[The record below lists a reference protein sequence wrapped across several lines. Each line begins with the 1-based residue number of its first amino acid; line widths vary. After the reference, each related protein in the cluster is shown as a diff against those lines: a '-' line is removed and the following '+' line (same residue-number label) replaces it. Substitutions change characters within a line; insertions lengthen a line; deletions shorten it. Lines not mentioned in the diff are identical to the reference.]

1 MRPAL
6 PTASETA
13 DMTNTLPSEN
23 GAKPRPKRSGKE
35 SAVGMQKHRR
45 TAIDIGLALITP
57 IVGQEFL
64 DRYKLRD
71 PLNNTLKYGVK
82 QVFSAAGASTRQFKR
97 IQGLG
102 KAPTRI
108 KASGADYFDLTPD
121 DDQKMILETVEEFAE
136 EILRP
141 AARDADDAASYP
153 PDLITKAAE
162 LGITAISIPEDFD
175 GIAAHRSTV
184 TNALVAEA
192 LAYGDMG
199 LALPILAPGGVAS
212 ALTHWGSADQQAT
225 YLKEFAGDNV
235 PQACVAI
242 AEPHALFDPT
252 ALKTTAVRTPSG
264 YRLNGVK
271 SLVPAAADAELF
283 IVGAQLSGKPA
294 LFIVES
300 STQGVSVKADPSM
313 GIRAAALGRVELD
326 NVSVP
331 LSARLGEDGA
341 TDADYSEAIALARL
355 GWAALA
361 VGTSHAVLDH
371 VVPYIK
377 ERQAFGE
384 PIAHRQAVAFMTA
397 NIAIELDGLR
407 LITWRG
413 ASRAEQGLPFA
424 REAALAKRLGT
435 DKGMQIGLDGVQL
448 LGGHGYTKEHPV
460 ERWYRDLR
468 AIGVAEGI
476 VVI

>member
-1 MRPAL
+1 
-6 PTASETA
+6 
-13 DMTNTLPSEN
+13 MTNTLPSEN
-23 GAKPRPKRSGKE
+23 GAKPRPKRTGKE
-35 SAVGMQKHRR
+35 SAVGRQKHKR

-71 PLNNTLKYGVK
+71 PLNRSLKYGVK

-102 KAPTRI
+102 KAPTRL

-153 PDLITKAAE
+153 PDLIAKAAE
-162 LGITAISIPEDFD
+162 LGITAINIPEDFD
-175 GIAAHRSTV
+175 GIAAHRSAV

-192 LAYGDMG
+192 LGYGDMG

-225 YLKEFAGDNV
+225 YLTEFAGDNV

-300 STQGVSVKADPSM
+300 STRGVSVKADPSM

-424 REAALAKRLGT
+424 REAAPAKRFGT

-468 AIGVAEGI
+468 AIGVAEGV

>member
-1 MRPAL
+1 
-6 PTASETA
+6 
-13 DMTNTLPSEN
+13 MTNTLPSKN
-23 GAKPRPKRSGKE
+23 RSSRE
-35 SAVGMQKHRR
+35 SAVGMHKHKR
-45 TAIDIGLALITP
+45 TATDIGLALITP

-64 DRYKLRD
+64 DRYNLRD
-71 PLNNTLKYGVK
+71 PLNRSLKYGVK
-82 QVFSAAGASTRQFKR
+82 QAFSAAGASTRQFKR

-102 KAPTRI
+102 KAPTRL

-121 DDQKMILETVEEFAE
+121 DDQKMILETVEEFAD

-141 AARDADDAASYP
+141 AARDADAAASYP
-153 PDLITKAAE
+153 QDLIAKAAE
-162 LGITAISIPEDFD
+162 LGITAINIPEDFD

-225 YLKEFAGDNV
+225 YLQEFAGANV

-252 ALKTTAVRTPSG
+252 ALKTTAARTPSG

-300 STQGVSVKADPSM
+300 STQGVSVTADPSM

-331 LSARLGEDGA
+331 LSARLGGEDA
-341 TDADYSEAIALARL
+341 TDSDYSEAIALARL

-397 NIAIELDGLR
+397 DIAIELDGLR

-413 ASRAEQGLPFA
+413 ASRAQQGLPFA

-468 AIGVAEGI
+468 AIGVAEGV

>member
-1 MRPAL
+1 
-6 PTASETA
+6 
-13 DMTNTLPSEN
+13 MTNTLPSKN
-23 GAKPRPKRSGKE
+23 GSKRSGRE
-35 SAVGMQKHRR
+35 SAVGLQKHKR
-45 TAIDIGLALITP
+45 TATDIGLALITP

-64 DRYKLRD
+64 DRYHLRD
-71 PLNNTLKYGVK
+71 PLNRTLKYGVK

-97 IQGLG
+97 IQGLRS
-102 KAPTRI
+102 APTRL

-121 DDQKMILETVEEFAE
+121 EDQKLILETVSEFAD

-141 AARDADDAASYP
+141 AARDADDAAGYP
-153 PDLITKAAE
+153 PDLIAKAAE
-162 LGITAISIPEDFD
+162 LGITAINIPEDFE
-175 GIAAHRSTV
+175 GIASHRATV

-225 YLKEFAGDNV
+225 YLPEFAGENV

-252 ALKTTAVRTPSG
+252 MLKTTAVRTPSG

-283 IVGAQLSGKPA
+283 VIGAQLGGKPA

-300 STQGVSVKADPSM
+300 SSQGLTVKADPSM

-331 LSARLGEDGA
+331 LAARLGEDGA
-341 TDADYSEAIALARL
+341 TDDDYSEAIALSRL

-361 VGTSHAVLDH
+361 VGTAHAVLDH
-371 VVPYIK
+371 VVPYVK

-384 PIAHRQAVAFMTA
+384 PIARRQAVAFMCA

-413 ASRAEQGLPFA
+413 AARAEQGLPFA

-468 AIGVAEGI
+468 AIGVAEGV

>member
-1 MRPAL
+1 
-6 PTASETA
+6 
-13 DMTNTLPSEN
+13 MTNTLPSKN
-23 GAKPRPKRSGKE
+23 GTKPAKRAGRE
-35 SAVGMQKHRR
+35 SAVGLQKHKR
-45 TAIDIGLALITP
+45 TATDIGLALITP

-64 DRYKLRD
+64 DRYNLRD
-71 PLNNTLKYGVK
+71 PLNRGLKYGVK

-97 IQGLG
+97 IQGIG
-102 KAPTRI
+102 KAPTRL
-108 KASGADYFDLTPD
+108 KATGADYFDLTPD
-121 DDQKMILETVEEFAE
+121 EDQKMILETVNEFAE

-141 AARDADDAASYP
+141 AARDADDAATYP
-153 PDLITKAAE
+153 PDLIAKAAE
-162 LGITAISIPEDFD
+162 LGITAINIPEDFD
-175 GIAAHRSTV
+175 GIAAHRSAV

-225 YLKEFAGDNV
+225 YLAEFAGESV

-264 YRLNGVK
+264 YRLSGVK

-283 IVGAQLSGKPA
+283 IVGAQLSGKPT

-300 STQGVSVKADPSM
+300 SAKGLSVTADPSM
-313 GIRAAALGRVELD
+313 GIRAAALGKVELD
-326 NVSVP
+326 NVAVP
-331 LSARLGEDGA
+331 LSAKLGEDGA
-341 TDADYSEAIALARL
+341 SDTDYSEAIALARL

-361 VGTSHAVLDH
+361 VGTCHAVLDH

-384 PIAHRQAVAFMTA
+384 PVAHRQAVAFMTA

-407 LITWRG
+407 MITWRG

-468 AIGVAEGI
+468 AIGVAEGV

>member
-1 MRPAL
+1 
-6 PTASETA
+6 
-13 DMTNTLPSEN
+13 MTNTLPSKN
-23 GAKPRPKRSGKE
+23 RSSRE
-35 SAVGMQKHRR
+35 SAVGMHKHKR
-45 TAIDIGLALITP
+45 TATDIGLALITP

-64 DRYKLRD
+64 DRYNLRD
-71 PLNNTLKYGVK
+71 PLNRSLKYGVK
-82 QVFSAAGASTRQFKR
+82 QAFSAAGASTRQFKR

-102 KAPTRI
+102 KAPTRL
-108 KASGADYFDLTPD
+108 KASGADYFD
-121 DDQKMILETVEEFAE
+121 DDQKMILETVEEFAD

-141 AARDADDAASYP
+141 AARDADAAASYP
-153 PDLITKAAE
+153 QDLIAKAAE
-162 LGITAISIPEDFD
+162 LGITAINIPEDFD

-212 ALTHWGSADQQAT
+212 ALTHWGSADQQAI
-225 YLKEFAGDNV
+225 YLQEFAGANV

-252 ALKTTAVRTPSG
+252 ALKTTAARTPSG

-300 STQGVSVKADPSM
+300 STQGVSVTADPSM

-331 LSARLGEDGA
+331 LSARLGGEDA
-341 TDADYSEAIALARL
+341 TDSDYSEAIALARL

-397 NIAIELDGLR
+397 DIAIELDGLR

-413 ASRAEQGLPFA
+413 ASRAQQGLPFA

-468 AIGVAEGI
+468 VIGVAEGI
-476 VVI
+476 VSI

>member
-1 MRPAL
+1 MTDTVSGSKQTSKPTRSRFRRRGRKTGVGLQPHKRTGIDVAL
-6 PTASETA
+6 
-13 DMTNTLPSEN
+13 
-23 GAKPRPKRSGKE
+23 
-35 SAVGMQKHRR
+35 AV
-45 TAIDIGLALITP
+45 LTP

-64 DRYKLRD
+64 DKYHLRD
-71 PLNNTLKYGVK
+71 PLNRTLRYGTK
-82 QVFSAAGASTRQFKR
+82 TIFSTAGATSRQFKR
-97 IQGLG
+97 VQHLRGG
-102 KAPTRI
+102 PTRL
-108 KASGADYFDLTPD
+108 KSSGKDYFDLTPD
-121 DDQKMILETVEEFAE
+121 DEQKMIVETLEEFAGE
-136 EILRP
+136 VLRP
-141 AARDADDAASYP
+141 AAHDADEAATYP
-153 PDLITKAAE
+153 PDLIAKAAE
-162 LGITAISIPEDFD
+162 LGITAINIPEDFE
-175 GIAAHRSTV
+175 GIAAHRSSV
-184 TNALVAEA
+184 TNVLAAEA

-225 YLKEFAGDNV
+225 YLPEFAGENV

-242 AEPHALFDPT
+242 AEPQPLFDPT
-252 ALKTTAVRTPSG
+252 RLKTTATRTPSG
-264 YRLNGVK
+264 YRLDGVK

-283 IVGAQLSGKPA
+283 IVGAQLNGKPA

-300 STQGVSVKADPSM
+300 STKGLTVKADPSM
-313 GIRAAALGRVELD
+313 GIRAAALGHVELSG
-326 NVSVP
+326 VSVP
-331 LSARLGEDGA
+331 LAARLGEDEA
-341 TDADYSEAIALARL
+341 TDHDYSEAIALARL

-361 VGTSHAVLDH
+361 VGTSHAVLDY
-371 VVPYIK
+371 VVPYVK

-384 PIAHRQAVAFMTA
+384 PIAHRQAVAFMCA

-413 ASRAEQGLPFA
+413 AACAEQGLPFI
-424 REAALAKRLGT
+424 REAALAKRLGA

-468 AIGVAEGI
+468 AIGVAEGV

>member
-1 MRPAL
+1 
-6 PTASETA
+6 
-13 DMTNTLPSEN
+13 MTNTLPSKS
-23 GAKPRPKRSGKE
+23 GSTPRPKRTGRE
-35 SAVGMQKHRR
+35 SAVGKQKHKR
-45 TAIDIGLALITP
+45 TAIDVGLAVITP

-64 DRYKLRD
+64 DRYNLRD
-71 PLNNTLKYGVK
+71 PLNRGLKYGVR

-97 IQGLG
+97 VQGLG
-102 KAPTRI
+102 KAPTRL
-108 KASGADYFDLTPD
+108 KASGSDNFDLTPD
-121 DDQKMILETVEEFAE
+121 EDQKMIVETVEEFAD

-141 AARDADDAASYP
+141 AARDADEAATYP
-153 PDLITKAAE
+153 PGLIARAAE
-162 LGITAISIPEDFD
+162 LGITAINIPEDFD
-175 GIAAHRSTV
+175 GIAAHRSAV

-225 YLKEFAGDNV
+225 YLTDFAGENV

-242 AEPHALFDPT
+242 TEPHPLFDPT

-264 YRLNGVK
+264 YRLSGVK
-271 SLVPAAADAELF
+271 SLVPAAADGELF
-283 IVGAQLSGKPA
+283 IVGAQLNGKPA

-300 STQGVSVKADPSM
+300 SAQGLSVKADPSM

-341 TDADYSEAIALARL
+341 TDADYSEAIGLARL
-355 GWAALA
+355 GWAALG
-361 VGTSHAVLDH
+361 VGTAHAVLDH

-384 PIAHRQAVAFMTA
+384 PVAHRQAVAFMCA
-397 NIAIELDGLR
+397 DIAIELDGLR

-424 REAALAKRLGT
+424 REAALAKRLAT

-468 AIGVAEGI
+468 VIGVAEGV

>member
-1 MRPAL
+1 
-6 PTASETA
+6 
-13 DMTNTLPSEN
+13 MTNTLPS
-23 GAKPRPKRSGKE
+23 KKRSSRE
-35 SAVGMQKHRR
+35 SAVGMHKHKR
-45 TAIDIGLALITP
+45 TATDIGLALITP

-64 DRYKLRD
+64 DRYNLRD
-71 PLNNTLKYGVK
+71 PLNRSLKYGVK
-82 QVFSAAGASTRQFKR
+82 QAFSAAGASTRQFKR

-102 KAPTRI
+102 KAPTRL

-121 DDQKMILETVEEFAE
+121 DDQKMIMETVEEFAE

-141 AARDADDAASYP
+141 AARDADAAASYP
-153 PDLITKAAE
+153 PDLIAKAAE
-162 LGITAISIPEDFD
+162 LGITAINIPEDFD

-225 YLKEFAGDNV
+225 YLQEFAGANV

-252 ALKTTAVRTPSG
+252 ALKTTAARTPSG

-300 STQGVSVKADPSM
+300 STQGVSVTADPSM

-331 LSARLGEDGA
+331 LSARLGEEDA
-341 TDADYSEAIALARL
+341 TDSDYSEAIALARL

-371 VVPYIK
+371 VVPYVK

-413 ASRAEQGLPFA
+413 ASRAQQGLPFA

-460 ERWYRDLR
+460 ERWRPR
-468 AIGVAEGI
+468 CSSIRNSA
-476 VVI
+476 

>member
-1 MRPAL
+1 
-6 PTASETA
+6 
-13 DMTNTLPSEN
+13 MTNTIDRKSARAAKSN
-23 GAKPRPKRSGKE
+23 GRE
-35 SAVGMQKHRR
+35 SAVGRQKHKR
-45 TAIDIGLALITP
+45 TPTDIGLALITP

-64 DRYKLRD
+64 DKHNLRD
-71 PLNNTLKYGVK
+71 PLNRGLKYGVK
-82 QVFSAAGASTRQFKR
+82 QVFSVVGATNRQFKKVS
-97 IQGLG
+97 GAKSG
-102 KAPTRI
+102 PTRL

-121 DDQKMILETVEEFAE
+121 DDQKMIVETVSEFAE
-136 EILRP
+136 EVLRP
-141 AARDADDAASYP
+141 VAKQFDESASYP
-153 PDLITKAAE
+153 ADLVAKANE
-162 LGITAISIPEDFD
+162 IGITAINIPEDFD
-175 GIAAHRSTV
+175 GIAEHRAAV

-199 LALPILAPGGVAS
+199 LALPILAPGGVAA

-225 YLKEFAGDNV
+225 YLPEFASENV

-242 AEPHALFDPT
+242 AEPHPLFDPT

-283 IVGAQLSGKPA
+283 VIGAQLNGKPA

-300 STQGVSVKADPSM
+300 STSGLTVEADPSM

-326 NVSVP
+326 GVTVP

-341 TDADYSEAIALARL
+341 TDQDYSEAIALARL
-355 GWAALA
+355 GWTALA

-371 VVPYIK
+371 VIPYVK

-384 PIAHRQAVAFMTA
+384 PIAHRQAVAFMCA

-413 ASRAEQGLPFA
+413 AARAEQGLSFA

-468 AIGVAEGI
+468 AIGVAEGV

>member
-1 MRPAL
+1 
-6 PTASETA
+6 
-13 DMTNTLPSEN
+13 MTNTLPPKN
-23 GAKPRPKRSGKE
+23 GTKPPKRSGRD
-35 SAVGMQKHRR
+35 SAVGLQKHKR
-45 TAIDIGLALITP
+45 TPTSIGLALITP

-64 DRYKLRD
+64 DRYNLRD
-71 PLNNTLKYGVK
+71 PLNRGLKYGIK
-82 QVFSAAGASTRQFKR
+82 HAFSAAGASTRQFKR
-97 IQGLG
+97 IQGIG
-102 KAPTRI
+102 KAPTRL
-108 KASGADYFDLTPD
+108 KAIGADYFDLTPD
-121 DDQKMILETVEEFAE
+121 EDQKMILETVNEFAE

-141 AARDADDAASYP
+141 AARDADDAATYP
-153 PDLITKAAE
+153 PDLIAKAAE
-162 LGITAISIPEDFD
+162 LGITAINIPEDFD
-175 GIAAHRSTV
+175 GIAAHRSAV

-225 YLKEFAGDNV
+225 YLAEFAGDSV

-264 YRLNGVK
+264 YRLSGVK

-283 IVGAQLSGKPA
+283 IIGAQLSGKPA

-300 STQGVSVKADPSM
+300 SAKGLSVTADPSM
-313 GIRAAALGRVELD
+313 GIRAAALGQVELD

-361 VGTSHAVLDH
+361 VGTCHAVLDH
-371 VVPYIK
+371 VVPYVK
-377 ERQAFGE
+377 ERVAFGE
-384 PIAHRQAVAFMTA
+384 PVAHRQAVAFMTA

-407 LITWRG
+407 MITWRG

-468 AIGVAEGI
+468 VIGVAEGV

>member
-1 MRPAL
+1 
-6 PTASETA
+6 
-13 DMTNTLPSEN
+13 MTNTLPSEN
-23 GAKPRPKRSGKE
+23 GAKPRPKRTGKE
-35 SAVGMQKHRR
+35 SAVGKQKHKR
-45 TAIDIGLALITP
+45 TAIDIGLAMITP

-71 PLNNTLKYGVK
+71 PLNRTLKYGVK

-102 KAPTRI
+102 KAPTRL
-108 KASGADYFDLTPD
+108 KVSGADYFDLTPD

-136 EILRP
+136 KILRP

-153 PDLITKAAE
+153 PDLIAKAAE
-162 LGITAISIPEDFD
+162 LGITAINIPEDFD

-225 YLKEFAGDNV
+225 YLREFAGENV

-271 SLVPAAADAELF
+271 SLVPTAADAELF

-300 STQGVSVKADPSM
+300 STQGVSIKANPSM
-313 GIRAAALGRVELD
+313 GIRGAALGRVELD

-341 TDADYSEAIALARL
+341 TDDDYSEAIALARL

-361 VGTSHAVLDH
+361 VGTAHAVLDH

-413 ASRAEQGLPFA
+413 AARAEQGLPFA

-448 LGGHGYTKEHPV
+448 LGGHGFTKEHPV

-468 AIGVAEGI
+468 AIGVAEGV

>member
-1 MRPAL
+1 
-6 PTASETA
+6 
-13 DMTNTLPSEN
+13 MTNTLPSEN
-23 GAKPRPKRSGKE
+23 GAKPRPKRTGKE
-35 SAVGMQKHRR
+35 SAVGRQKHKR

-71 PLNNTLKYGVK
+71 PLNRSLKYGVK

-102 KAPTRI
+102 KAPTRL

-153 PDLITKAAE
+153 PDLIAKAAE
-162 LGITAISIPEDFD
+162 LGITAINIPEDFD
-175 GIAAHRSTV
+175 GIAAHRSAV

-199 LALPILAPGGVAS
+199 QALPILAPGGVAS

-225 YLKEFAGDNV
+225 YLTEFAGDNV

-300 STQGVSVKADPSM
+300 STRGVSVKADPSM

-341 TDADYSEAIALARL
+341 TDTDYSEAIALARL

-424 REAALAKRLGT
+424 REAALAKRFGT

-468 AIGVAEGI
+468 AIGVAEGV

>member
-1 MRPAL
+1 
-6 PTASETA
+6 
-13 DMTNTLPSEN
+13 MTNTLPSKN
-23 GAKPRPKRSGKE
+23 GTKPPKRSGRD
-35 SAVGMQKHRR
+35 SAVGLQKHKR
-45 TAIDIGLALITP
+45 TPTSIGLALITP

-64 DRYKLRD
+64 DRYNLRD
-71 PLNNTLKYGVK
+71 PLNRGLKYGIK
-82 QVFSAAGASTRQFKR
+82 HAFSAAGASTRQFKR
-97 IQGLG
+97 IQGIG
-102 KAPTRI
+102 KAPTRL
-108 KASGADYFDLTPD
+108 KAIGADYFDLTPD
-121 DDQKMILETVEEFAE
+121 EDQKMILETVNEFAE

-141 AARDADDAASYP
+141 AARDADDAATYP
-153 PDLITKAAE
+153 PDLIAKAAE
-162 LGITAISIPEDFD
+162 LGITAINIPEDFD
-175 GIAAHRSTV
+175 GIAAHRSAV

-225 YLKEFAGDNV
+225 YLAEFAGDSV

-264 YRLNGVK
+264 YRLSGVK

-283 IVGAQLSGKPA
+283 IIGAQLSGKPA

-300 STQGVSVKADPSM
+300 SAKGLSVTADPSM
-313 GIRAAALGRVELD
+313 GIRAAALGQVELD

-361 VGTSHAVLDH
+361 VGTCHAVLDH
-371 VVPYIK
+371 VVPYVK
-377 ERQAFGE
+377 ERVAFGE
-384 PIAHRQAVAFMTA
+384 PVAHRQAVAFMTA

-407 LITWRG
+407 MITWRG

-468 AIGVAEGI
+468 VIGVAEGV

>member
-1 MRPAL
+1 
-6 PTASETA
+6 
-13 DMTNTLPSEN
+13 MTDTVNTSQ
-23 GAKPRPKRSGKE
+23 RSRSRWKRRGRKTG
-35 SAVGMQKHRR
+35 VGLQPHKR
-45 TAIDIGLALITP
+45 TGIDITLALLTP

-64 DRYKLRD
+64 DKYHLRD
-71 PLNNTLKYGVK
+71 PLNRGLRYGTRTI
-82 QVFSAAGASTRQFKR
+82 FSTAGAASRQFKR
-97 IQGLG
+97 VQNLRGG
-102 KAPTRI
+102 PTRL
-108 KASGADYFDLTPD
+108 KSSGKDYFDLTPD
-121 DDQKMILETVEEFAE
+121 DEQKMIVETLEDFAAE
-136 EILRP
+136 VLRP
-141 AARDADDAASYP
+141 AAHDADEAATYP
-153 PDLITKAAE
+153 PDLIAKAAE
-162 LGITAISIPEDFD
+162 LGITAINIPEDFE
-175 GIAAHRSTV
+175 GIAAHRSSV
-184 TNALVAEA
+184 TNVLAAEA

-225 YLKEFAGDNV
+225 YLPEFAGENV

-242 AEPHALFDPT
+242 AEPQPLFDPT
-252 ALKTTAVRTPSG
+252 RLKTTAVRTPSG
-264 YRLNGVK
+264 YRLDGVK

-283 IVGAQLSGKPA
+283 IVGAQLNGKPA

-300 STQGVSVKADPSM
+300 STKGLAVKADPSM
-313 GIRAAALGRVELD
+313 GIRAAALGRVELSG
-326 NVSVP
+326 VSVP
-331 LSARLGEDGA
+331 LNARLGEDEA
-341 TDADYSEAIALARL
+341 TDTDYSEAIALSRL

-361 VGTSHAVLDH
+361 VGTSHAVLDY
-371 VVPYIK
+371 VIPYVK

-384 PIAHRQAVAFMTA
+384 PIAHRQAVAFMCA

-413 ASRAEQGLPFA
+413 AARAEQGLPFT
-424 REAALAKRLGT
+424 REAALAKRLGA

-468 AIGVAEGI
+468 AIGVAEGV